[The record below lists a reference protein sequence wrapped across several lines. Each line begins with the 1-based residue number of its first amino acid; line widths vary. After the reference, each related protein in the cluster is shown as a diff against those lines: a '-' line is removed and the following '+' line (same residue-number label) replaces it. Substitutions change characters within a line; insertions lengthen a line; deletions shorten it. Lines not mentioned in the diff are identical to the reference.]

1 MAYGGASTVYEQSAV
16 GTSFTLSITGIPANS
31 TVVVA
36 VSVRNDTVS
45 SGDLVTSVSSSPAL
59 ASAFAVPTNGKG
71 HRTPDDNAAGR
82 QGIFFFVGRTAG
94 SSADH
99 TFTVTLPN
107 TGNLVK
113 AQALYFTG
121 HGTSPVDQVAT
132 PGTAGNAATSIAAGP
147 VTPTQNAEDV
157 LIFTAGKWWWSFSS
171 PSGFTQ
177 VSSTTDNAVGKLP
190 HWLGYKSITDGAAQS
205 ASWDVPSGQGDG
217 GLALLMTLKVG
228 GGGSGTKKLR
238 IDFVSGS
245 GINGVTGL
253 SVKAWK
259 GSPDSNYSQTLTGVS
274 ADASGDRIDAPAPT
288 GAGADGEQWE
298 VRVYKSGY
306 SSDHGIGTIV
316 TV

>member
-16 GTSFTLSITGIPANS
+16 GTSFTLSINAIPANS

-36 VSVRNDTVS
+36 VSVRNDAVA
-45 SGDLVTSVSSSPAL
+45 SGDLVSSVSSSPAL
-59 ASAFAVPTNGKG
+59 ATAFAVPSGAKA
-71 HRTPDDNAAGR
+71 HRTPDDNIAGR
-82 QGIFFFVGRTAG
+82 QGIFYFVGRTSG
-94 SSADH
+94 SQNDH

-107 TGNLVK
+107 SGNLVK
-113 AQALYFTG
+113 AQAIYFTG
-121 HGTSPVDQVAT
+121 HGTSPVDQVDDGAA
-132 PGTAGNAATSIAAGP
+132 GTADASIATGP
-147 VTPTQNAEDV
+147 VTPTQAAEDV

-177 VSSTTDNAVGKLP
+177 ISSTTDNAVGKLP

-253 SVKAWK
+253 SVKCWK
-259 GSPDSNYSQTLTGVS
+259 GNPDSNYSQTLTGVS
-274 ADASGDRIDAPAPT
+274 AEASGDRIDAPAPT
-288 GAGADGEQWE
+288 GAGANGEQWE
-298 VRVYKSGY
+298 VRVFKSGY